1 MDNGK
6 ISIRYARALLLSAKE
21 KKVADKVYAEI
32 CVIEEA
38 FEKFPEIKMGIAS
51 PTITAEEKQ
60 DLLISTLNGKAS
72 KETEA
77 FIKFVV
83 AQKRVDYMPS
93 IARMYKKLYREDC
106 NIVTGNITSATTLSD
121 EAVASIKKYI
131 ANLSGAKTIELH
143 SAEDKSLIGGFVL
156 DIDNYR
162 LDASIKG
169 QLNKLEYYAGH

>member
-1 MDNGK
+1 MNNGK

-21 KKVADKVYAEI
+21 KKVADKVYSEMCA
-32 CVIEEA
+32 IEEA
-38 FEKFPEIKMGIAS
+38 FDKFSDIKTNLAS
-51 PTITAEEKQ
+51 PTITAAEKQ
-60 DLLISTLNGKAS
+60 DLLLSTLANKAS

-77 FIKFVV
+77 FIKFVI
-83 AQKRVDYMPS
+83 AQKRIDYMPM
-93 IARMYKKLYREDC
+93 IARMYGKLYREDC
-106 NIVTGNITSATTLSD
+106 NIVIGNIVSASALSD

-131 ANLSGAKTIELH
+131 AKLSGSKNIELH
-143 SAEDKSLIGGFVL
+143 SAQDKTLVGGFVL